1 MLAINT
7 RKAIMT
13 STMSM
18 MRRMQTT
25 TTGPAIAP
33 TLTGGIGVTVES
45 RIIAIHSSKFRVCAG
60 Q

>member
-25 TTGPAIAP
+25 TTGPAMAP

-45 RIIAIHSSKFRVCAG
+45 RIIAIHSSKF
-60 Q
+60 

>member
-13 STMSM
+13 SMMSM
-18 MRRMQTT
+18 MRTMQPT

-33 TLTGGIGVTVES
+33 TLTGGIRVTVES
-45 RIIAIHSSKFRVCAG
+45 RIIEIHSSKF
-60 Q
+60 